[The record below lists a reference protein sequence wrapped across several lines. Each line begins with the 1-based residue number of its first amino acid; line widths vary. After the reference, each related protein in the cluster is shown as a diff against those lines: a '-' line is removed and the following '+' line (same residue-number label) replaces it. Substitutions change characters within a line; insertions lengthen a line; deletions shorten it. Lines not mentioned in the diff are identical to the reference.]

1 MQALTTEQEITKLKD
16 RITELESI
24 SIQLKMDAKTIPYL
38 LNVTGAQF
46 YSTTAP
52 VGTSPV
58 GSIWLKD
65 TGVLATNTLHVYSGT
80 SWVQIK

>member
-1 MQALTTEQEITKLKD
+1 MQALTTEQEIDSLKL
-16 RITELESI
+16 RITELERSA
-24 SIQLKMDAKTIPYL
+24 IQLKMDAKVISYL

-52 VGTSPV
+52 IGTPPA

>member
-1 MQALTTEQEITKLKD
+1 MDTLTTQQEIDSLKL
-16 RITELESI
+16 RITELERSA
-24 SIQLKMDAKTIPYL
+24 IQLKMDAKVIPYL

-52 VGTSPV
+52 VGNPPA

-65 TGVLATNTLHVYSGT
+65 TGVDRV
-80 SWVQIK
+80 